1 MNQRMALYYN
11 VGNSM
16 HKIMKR
22 KMQNEWK
29 KNQKKN
35 IMK

>member
-29 KNQKKN
+29 KNQKK
-35 IMK
+35 K